1 MCHEMGVVRGL
12 NSYVALGSF
21 LGTGVEFVE
30 ALTIVLAVATVKGW
44 RSAILGILTGI
55 ALLVVIV
62 AVFGPLLLRYVP
74 LSVMKVVLGLFL
86 LLFGLRWLRKA
97 IMRYT
102 GLKAIHNEA
111 EAFEEEI
118 QRQKSNGTIKGFD
131 GFAFAT
137 VLNGVFLEGLE
148 AVFIVLTLG
157 LTSKA
162 IGSAVTGAVA
172 AIVAVLLLGVL
183 LRKPLQFVPE
193 NTMKFVVGIML
204 SSFGTLWVAEGF
216 GATWWRSDT
225 SVLILI
231 LAYLVFSAL
240 AVRTIKASLL
250 KHSAAAHSKG
260 VS

>member
-1 MCHEMGVVRGL
+1 L
-12 NSYVALGSF
+12 NSYVLVGSF

-44 RSAILGILTGI
+44 RSALLGILTGI
-55 ALLVVIV
+55 VLLIAIV
-62 AVFGPLLLRYVP
+62 AAFGPLLLRYVP
-74 LSVMKVVLGLFL
+74 LSVMKIVLGLFL

-102 GLKAIHNEA
+102 GLKTIHNETAAFAA
-111 EAFEEEI
+111 EI
-118 QRQKSNGTIKGFD
+118 NRQKTTGQRKGFD
-131 GFAFAT
+131 GFGFAT

-172 AIVAVLLLGVL
+172 AVVVVLLLGVL

-193 NTMKFVVGIML
+193 NTMKFVVGVML

-216 GATWWRSDT
+216 GATWWHADT
-225 SVLILI
+225 SVLLLI
-231 LAYLVFSAL
+231 AVYLIFSWI
-240 AVRTIKASLL
+240 AVRAIKSTLSR
-250 KHSAAAHSKG
+250 SATRPLNQKG
-260 VS
+260 GA